1 MKINKTVAIL
11 GIAVLAL
18 MIGAG
23 AWFALFQN
31 SETQVANASGIIH
44 AMTDDVDAIS
54 GSLTSGQIFYYKTES
69 YMTDRHGTSGL
80 NQYPSNVVYETW
92 LQVGSNGLIDNSVTT
107 MSDPDGTLLQ
117 YAIGTGSTIV
127 QTDVATR
134 DVIELELAP
143 TSTTLNEWLQAS
155 AARPQQLLSDDDYD
169 FVGRGT
175 MGKATSVIFEY
186 EYESHTHAD
195 GTRNPSGKVKLEF
208 VESDPLLNSE
218 THYLTGSN
226 SVEALVESNETV
238 DYKILKSGSQMPT
251 FP

>member
-1 MKINKTVAIL
+1 MKFNNTITIF
-11 GIAVLAL
+11 GIAVLVL

-23 AWFALFQN
+23 AWFALVQN
-31 SETQVANASGIIH
+31 RETQVANASDIIH
-44 AMTDDVDAIS
+44 AITDDVNAIN
-54 GSLTSGQIFYYKTES
+54 GALTSGQIFYYKTES
-69 YMTDRHGTSGL
+69 YMTDQHGTSAL

-92 LQVGSNGLIDNSVTT
+92 LQVGSSGLIDNFVTT
-107 MSDPDGTLLQ
+107 MSDTDGTLLQ
-117 YAIGTGSTIV
+117 YAIGTDSTIV
-127 QTDVATR
+127 QTDVATG

-175 MGKATSVIFEY
+175 MGEATSVIFEY
-186 EYESHTHAD
+186 EHESHTHSE
-195 GTRNPSGKVKLEF
+195 GTRSPAGKVKLEF
-208 VESDPLLNSE
+208 VESDPLLNRE
-218 THYLTGSN
+218 THYLTDSN

-238 DYKILKSGSQMPT
+238 DYKTLKSGSQMPT